1 MSLGMVMLF
10 AGVAVLALA
19 VAMYALSRRARAE
32 TRTTAGLEVLQPLR
46 WKEFALLVTQSFESR
61 GFRIEDLQKR
71 PGEDGVDYTL
81 RRGNERHLLLIK
93 HGGAYRVGPGP
104 VRGLL
109 AILPSHEAQGGIL
122 VTSGRFDAAATEAA
136 RGQPVTLVD
145 GGTLWSQLEPL
156 LPTAMLDDAD
166 RRATVA
172 MARSAARTR
181 AVGLAG
187 IAVILAGGLVDFLD
201 RGAAVDE
208 PADTVVAAPAV
219 TPAAPAP
226 TRADAPPPA
235 PAQAATPTPVREWSE
250 AELEQQRSFA
260 AAEVLL
266 VTGVASSRWESRST
280 LEVAILSD
288 NQAELPRIIEEVC
301 ARLLQREALRYSR
314 LKLVAF
320 GAPDGATP
328 RWHQCR

>member
-1 MSLGMVMLF
+1 MSLGLVVLS
-10 AGVAVLALA
+10 AGVATLAVGIAMYVLA
-19 VAMYALSRRARAE
+19 RRGRDAARTA
-32 TRTTAGLEVLQPLR
+32 AGLEVLQPLR

-61 GFRIEDLQKR
+61 GFRIDDLQKR

-109 AILPSHEAQGGIL
+109 SILPTHEAQGGIL
-122 VTSGRFDAAATEAA
+122 VTSGRFDAAAVESA

-145 GGTLWSQLEPL
+145 GATLWNQLEPL
-156 LPTAMLDDAD
+156 LPTAMLDEAD
-166 RRATVA
+166 RRTTTA
-172 MARSAARTR
+172 MARSAGRAR
-181 AVGLAG
+181 AVGLLG
-187 IAVILAGGLVDFLD
+187 IAVILGGGLLDFLD
-201 RGAAVDE
+201 RGT
-208 PADTVVAAPAV
+208 PADNVDDIVAAAPAS
-219 TPAAPAP
+219 PAAPPPVTAN
-226 TRADAPPPA
+226 PPPA
-235 PAQAATPTPVREWSE
+235 QPSTTAPAPPAPELTE

-266 VTGVASSRWESRST
+266 VPGVASSRWESRST
-280 LEVAILSD
+280 LEVAVL
-288 NQAELPRIIEEVC
+288 AEADDERARIIDQVC
-301 ARLLQREALRYSR
+301 ARLLQREPLRFSR

-320 GAPDGATP
+320 GAAAGATP